1 MRRLIR
7 VSIPLGVVVVV
18 VVLLATIFGPSD
30 PRITPYLS
38 ALSDAFATP
47 ALARGGCA
55 FKDCAGGSRH
65 NIVCAKVLTPTICTN
80 SSGICVA
87 AGCP

>member
-1 MRRLIR
+1 MRRLLR
-7 VSIPLGVVVVV
+7 VAIPLVVIVVVVG
-18 VVLLATIFGPSD
+18 LLAPVLGPGD
-30 PRITPYLS
+30 PRTTPYLS

-55 FKDCAGGSRH
+55 FQDCAGGSRH
-65 NIVCAKVLTPTICTN
+65 NIVCAKVQTPTICTN
-80 SSGICVA
+80 AGGTCVV